1 MACPACSN
9 LGQSIAKMFISPS
22 SREGMEEQALISSLV
37 TSDRTG
43 GKGLKLRQQWSRHQA
58 C

>member
-1 MACPACSN
+1 MSCPACSN

-22 SREGMEEQALISSLV
+22 SRRGVEGQALISSLEI
-37 TSDRTG
+37 SDRTRG
-43 GKGLKLRQQWSRHQA
+43 NGSKLQRGWSRHQA